1 MADLPNF
8 ENLSKEELIKLLNA
22 ANNELNVAN
31 KKIIIVE
38 QKNAQLEKRDQKRE
52 RSFQKLELKFQKRE
66 RKFQEKERLFQEHE
80 HQFMV
85 MTVLTR
91 NHIKLMAEMTK
102 KAHYRMVIADK
113 VVSLELSEQ
122 LKEIFTEHIEW
133 IQDAVKWRAQLFA
146 SGPDVKTNSKEQS
159 PKDDSK
165 DNPKDS
171 SQDNSEKKDSPEKNS
186 ADSSKTQEA
195 KEKYSEPKEKQKSFQ
210 EQLEEA
216 QKAAKRG
223 LDEAVKRTNKIN
235 KCASLAIHA
244 LPNECLTDELKA
256 CITIAE
262 IKTPKTKDNAPNKS
276 PGKKAKHRKSNRT
289 IQANSS
295 NSHVC
300 AICGTKMQNSG
311 DKHCKQLVS
320 KVGDI
325 TRCIE
330 VLEMINDM
338 EVCPQCGRVHVCL
351 NEKEDLPIK
360 PNRSIGLKFVLHAC
374 DCICHGVPLNQLAI
388 AVQQNLEFGH
398 STIVDN
404 LSDFTQIYL
413 LPIYNRIIKRAEQ
426 ADYIMADGTPFDCL
440 ETQGRGNCIHKKD
453 RDEDVDEETSTSNYI
468 LSFCSVPQAKVK
480 FSCYDFLPTRSFNSI
495 KEVLTDDFKFKTLIC
510 DAFPGYD
517 TLAAQHHAQ
526 IQNCLVHLRRY
537 IVEDLNPDQLAD
549 ELLAMSDEG
558 AEKFIT
564 QSLLSNNNDRFLL
577 LWVFYAFSKIY
588 AYEGYAKEL
597 NNQTAI
603 INAREI
609 ESKLMT
615 QIETIMNKMV
625 ERHLIPTKSGK
636 KFQKKKGDPYSRAT
650 FYWYS
655 HKEHFKTYLS
665 DPMVPPDSNM
675 VEQSIRPLTILRKN
689 SYFMNSER
697 GIKDLCIIFT
707 IWRTFRLNGIDDP
720 FAHLMKYCRDL
731 YSHCIDEGYTR
742 AFKDNPDVLS
752 KKINTWNMQE
762 LSKDFNFDRYLP
774 F

>member
-8 ENLSKEELIKLLNA
+8 ENLSKEELIKLLSA
-22 ANNELNVAN
+22 Y
-31 KKIIIVE
+31 K
-38 QKNAQLEKRDQKRE
+38 QKNAQLEKIDKERERKFQRLERRAQKRE
-52 RSFQKLELKFQKRE
+52 LLFQKRE
-66 RKFQEKERLFQEHE
+66 RLFKERE
-80 HQFMV
+80 HQFLV

-91 NHIKLMAEMTK
+91 DHIKLMAEMTK
-102 KAHYRMVIADK
+102 KARYRMVIADK
-113 VVSLELSEQ
+113 VLSLELSEQ

-133 IQDAVKWRAQLFA
+133 IQDAVKWKAQLFA
-146 SGPDVKTNSKEQS
+146 SGPDVKGNNKGQEQEHGS
-159 PKDDSK
+159 E
-165 DNPKDS
+165 KDS
-171 SQDNSEKKDSPEKNS
+171 ANDNDSVNQDTTKNL
-186 ADSSKTQEA
+186 DEQ
-195 KEKYSEPKEKQKSFQ
+195 QKSLQ

-244 LPNECLTDELKA
+244 LPEECITDELKA
-256 CITIAE
+256 CITIAD
-262 IKTPKTKDNAPNKS
+262 IKTPKTNGNAPNKS
-276 PGKKAKHRKSNRT
+276 PGKKAKHRNSNRT

-330 VLEMINDM
+330 VLEMISDM

-374 DCICHGVPLNQLAI
+374 DCICHGIPLNQLAI
-388 AVQQNLEFGH
+388 AVQQNLECGH

-453 RDEDVDEETSTSNYI
+453 RDEDVDEEVSTSNYI

-480 FSCYDFLPTRSFNSI
+480 FSCYDFLPTRSFSSI

-510 DAFPGYD
+510 DAFSGYD

-537 IVEDLNPDQLAD
+537 IVEDLNPEQLAD
-549 ELLAMSDEG
+549 ELLAMSDED

-564 QSLLSNNNDRFLL
+564 QSLLSSNNDRFLL

-625 ERHLIPTKSGK
+625 ERHLIPAKSGK
-636 KFQKKKGDPYSRAT
+636 KLQKKKGDPYSRAT

-675 VEQSIRPLTILRKN
+675 VEQSIRSLTILRKN
-689 SYFMNSER
+689 SCFMNSER

-707 IWRTFRLNGIDDP
+707 IWRTFRINGIDDP

-731 YSHCIDEGYTR
+731 YSHCIDEGYTK

-762 LSKDFNFDRYLP
+762 LSKNFNFDRYLP